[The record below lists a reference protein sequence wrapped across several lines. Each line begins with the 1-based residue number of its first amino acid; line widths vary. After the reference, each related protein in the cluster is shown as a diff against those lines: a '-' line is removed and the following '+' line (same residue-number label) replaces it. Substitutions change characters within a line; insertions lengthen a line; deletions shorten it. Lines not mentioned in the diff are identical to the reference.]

1 MPRSPRPRA
10 WLAALLAFAILA
22 LLAPVAHAD
31 LRAGSTRAIAT
42 KSGQL
47 KEPLPR
53 LLATPKVVARIADG
67 RLALKVRARYR
78 VSNWHGSKR
87 VRRDRALLFLTVA
100 SKMTR
105 TGPSPV
111 GRVFSHVWVDH
122 RLRHRHANRTYT
134 LVLSDQASRFLRS
147 RGVFSGNRER
157 RRRALR
163 LITVRVEQDRDFK
176 RVNGRFDWREGTAYS
191 PADTILPPAKPS
203 QAQASGSE
211 HPEGTLSV
219 TNATAAGVYC
229 SSGCPQWN
237 NSAGQP
243 GSLAGT
249 ADSSPYAEQLAVGGA
264 ASVCFEQ
271 GSRGSNPEGFANFGA
286 NGQPQPYQPGSV
298 IGAGEVGDSEFPVL
312 DGTTVTEGI
321 VAYDGLHAPNEE
333 ETATAAAATTESLNI
348 GLTAIKI
355 GAGVP
360 ASTLGFAIGFPSPGA
375 IVSGILGLTEFLIN
389 RSCDAAPNLVNVS
402 AAEAGGGAFSA
413 EIQAQTQFFDYYRPE
428 SGSAAGVQLN
438 PSTLSYNGSSLYLMP
453 HTVEATGLGDN
464 VCDCQKYT
472 GNNAIYLEWS
482 NYEPC
487 GSYFGSGL
495 SCSVSAPTDTA
506 TASSDNVN
514 CGPGNTACDFP
525 ASQGVS
531 TPSTSPSGVGEVTT
545 CSTNFREGTTLHAGE
560 AATSP
565 SGTYTLAMLTNGALS
580 WFDGPAN
587 SMWASTSNENAP
599 AYSDGPSSIRA
610 GSYATMQG
618 DGNFVVYTP
627 QGTPIFATSTV
638 GNPGAYLALQNDGN
652 LVVYSAAGQ
661 PLWASNTYRGP
672 ACTG

>member
-1 MPRSPRPRA
+1 MV
-10 WLAALLAFAILA
+10 A
-22 LLAPVAHAD
+22 LLAPAAHAD
-31 LRAGSTRAIAT
+31 LRAGSTRSFMS
-42 KSGQL
+42 KSGKL

-53 LLATPKVVARIADG
+53 LLATPRLVRAKDG
-67 RLALKVRARYR
+67 RLALELRAHYR
-78 VSNWHGSKR
+78 VTNWQGSKR

-100 SKMTR
+100 SRMMR
-105 TGPSPV
+105 NGPSPV
-111 GRVFSHVWVDH
+111 GRVFSRVWADH
-122 RLRHRHANRTYT
+122 RLRHRNASRSYT
-134 LVLSDQASRFLRS
+134 LVFNQKASRFLRE
-147 RGVFSGNRER
+147 RGAFSANRKR

-176 RVNGRFDWREGTAYS
+176 HVDGRYDWREGTAFS
-191 PADTILPPAKPS
+191 PADAILPPLKPS
-203 QAQASGSE
+203 QALASGSE
-211 HPEGTLSV
+211 HPEGSLSV

-237 NSAGQP
+237 SSASQP
-243 GSLAGT
+243 GSLGGT
-249 ADSSPYAEQLAVGGA
+249 ENASPYAEQLAVGGA

-286 NGQPQPYQPGSV
+286 NGQPQPYQPGQV
-298 IGAGEVGDSEFPVL
+298 IGAGAYGDEEFPVL

-333 ETATAAAATTESLNI
+333 ETATAAAATTESLNL
-348 GLTAIKI
+348 GLTAIKV
-355 GAGVP
+355 GAGAP
-360 ASTLGFAIGFPSPGA
+360 ASALGFAIGFPSPGA

-389 RSCDAAPNLVNVS
+389 RSCDGAPNLLNVS

-413 EIQAQTQFFDYYRPE
+413 EIQAQTQLFDYYRPE

-438 PSTLSYNGSSLYLMP
+438 PSTLTYNGSSLYLMP
-453 HTVEATGLGDN
+453 HTIEATGLGDN

-472 GNNAIYLEWS
+472 GDNAIYLEWS

-495 SCSVSAPTDTA
+495 SCAAEAPTSST
-506 TASSDNVN
+506 TASSDDVD

-525 ASQGVS
+525 ASQGAS
-531 TPSTSPSGVGEVTT
+531 TPSTSPSAVGEVTA
-545 CSTNFREGTTLHAGE
+545 CATNFREGTTLHAGE

-565 SGTYTLAMLTNGALS
+565 NGTYTLGMLTNGALS

-587 SMWASTSNENAP
+587 SMWASTSSESAP
-599 AYSDGPSSIRA
+599 AFSEGPASIRA
-610 GSYATMQG
+610 GSYATMQN

-627 QGTPIFATSTV
+627 QGTPVFATSTV
-638 GNPGAYLALQNDGN
+638 GNPGAYLSLQNDGN
-652 LVVYSAAGQ
+652 LVVYSPSGQ